1 MSRLVVIFCILALAG
16 GVAPASET
24 TETITKIDTAQML
37 KDPGVLPASGIV
49 TSGQPDEAAFR
60 KFAGAGYTTVI
71 DMRAADEDR
80 GLKDEQRLIEA
91 LGMTYVLFPIAGK
104 EDISFEKAAA
114 LDKIL
119 DGIDGPVLVH
129 CASGNRVGALF
140 ALRAKNN
147 GATSADAMLVGK
159 AAGMTR
165 LTKLVQERLNIK

>member
-1 MSRLVVIFCILALAG
+1 MNRLVVLFCILALAG

-24 TETITKIDTAQML
+24 TETITKIDTTQMS
-37 KDPGVLPASGIV
+37 KDPGVLPGSGIV

-60 KFAGAGYTTVI
+60 NIAGAGYTTVI

-80 GLKDEQRLIEA
+80 GLKDEQRLVES
-91 LGMTYVLFPIAGK
+91 LGMAYVLFPIAGK

-114 LDKIL
+114 LDEIL

-140 ALRAKNN
+140 ALRARNN
-147 GATSADAMLVGK
+147 GASSAEALAVGK
-159 AAGMTR
+159 TAGMTR
-165 LTKLVQERLNIK
+165 LTKLIQERLDIK

>member
-1 MSRLVVIFCILALAG
+1 MSGLVVIFCILALAG

-24 TETITKIDTAQML
+24 TETITKIDMAQML
-37 KDPGVLPASGIV
+37 KDPGVLPGSGIV

-60 KFAGAGYTTVI
+60 NIAGAGYTTVI

-80 GLKDEQRLIEA
+80 GLKDEQRLVEA
-91 LGMTYVLFPIAGK
+91 LGMTYVLFPIAAK
-104 EDISFEKAAA
+104 EDISFEKAVA
-114 LDKIL
+114 LDEIL
-119 DGIDGPVLVH
+119 RGLDGPVLVH

>member
-1 MSRLVVIFCILALAG
+1 MNRLVVSFCILALAG

-24 TETITKIDTAQML
+24 TETITKIDTTQMS
-37 KDPGVLPASGIV
+37 KDAGVLPGSGIV

-60 KFAGAGYTTVI
+60 NIAGAGYTTVI

-80 GLKDEQRLIEA
+80 GLKDEQRLVES
-91 LGMTYVLFPIAGK
+91 LGMAYVLFPIAGK
-104 EDISFEKAAA
+104 KDISFEKAAA
-114 LDKIL
+114 LDEIL

-140 ALRAKNN
+140 ALRARNH
-147 GATSADAMLVGK
+147 GASSAEALAVGK

-165 LTKLVQERLNIK
+165 LTKLIQERLDIK

>member
-1 MSRLVVIFCILALAG
+1 M
-16 GVAPASET
+16 
-24 TETITKIDTAQML
+24 
-37 KDPGVLPASGIV
+37 
-49 TSGQPDEAAFR
+49 
-60 KFAGAGYTTVI
+60 I

-80 GLKDEQRLIEA
+80 GLKDEQRLVEA
-91 LGMTYVLFPIAGK
+91 LGMTYLLFPIAGK
-104 EDISFEKAAA
+104 EDISFAKAAA
-114 LDKIL
+114 LDEIL
-119 DGIDGPVLVH
+119 RGLDGPVLVH